1 MKSHRGV
8 ETGVRLFELELNA
21 LTRRKMKPV
30 RGVEIRDVRSQQ
42 QIQNIDHKTL
52 SMQSFVVKSTA
63 KKIQL

>member
-1 MKSHRGV
+1 MKSHCGV

-21 LTRRKMKPV
+21 LTQRKMKPV